1 VSDAAR
7 QSVLGAIRHHLAAA
21 RAREEMP
28 PARDQLPA
36 APEALPPAEGLEAC
50 LEQFAA
56 KLAAVGGRAWRVRGV
71 KGAIDAAASILG
83 EAGARRVAVSDAA
96 LVGRVLEGLH
106 GQRQDLQLVD
116 RSDRAALFSAEAGIS
131 TAQHAIAETGSL
143 VLLSSEEQH
152 RLVSLV
158 PPLHIA
164 LVRTTDLLPT
174 MAEGLRRAAASGPA
188 STITWITGPSR
199 TADIELT
206 LVVGVHGPRALHVV
220 FVDEV

>member
-7 QSVLGAIRHHLAAA
+7 QSVLGAIRHHLAEA
-21 RAREEMP
+21 RGREVMP
-28 PARDQLPA
+28 PTRDDLPP
-36 APEALPPAEGLEAC
+36 APEAIPAVEGLDAC
-50 LEQFAA
+50 LDRFSER
-56 KLAAVGGRAWRVRGV
+56 LSAVRGRAWRVRGAG
-71 KGAIDAAASILG
+71 GATEAVASILSD
-83 EAGARRVAVSDAA
+83 AGAGRVAVSDAA
-96 LVGRVLEGLH
+96 LVEEVIRGVRE
-106 GQRQDLQLVD
+106 QDPDVTVVD
-116 RSDRAALFSAEAGIS
+116 RRDRSALFGAQAGVS
-131 TAQHAIAETGSL
+131 TAQWAIAETGSL

-164 LVRTTDLLPT
+164 LVWTTDLLPT

-220 FVDEV
+220 FVDGD